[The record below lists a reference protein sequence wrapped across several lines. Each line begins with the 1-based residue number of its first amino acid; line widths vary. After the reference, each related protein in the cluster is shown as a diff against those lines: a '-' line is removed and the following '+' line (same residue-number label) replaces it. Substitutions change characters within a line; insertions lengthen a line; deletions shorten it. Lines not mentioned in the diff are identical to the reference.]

1 VSALGAAAN
10 RPRDQLILVDASDR
24 ETGVLSKEECHQGA
38 GHRHRAFSVF
48 LFNRQGELLLQQRSA
63 AKPLW
68 PLYWSNTCCSHPRQG
83 ETVEAAARRRLAE
96 ELALTAELRFLYKF
110 EYRAEYQQIGT
121 EHELCWVFAGRAA
134 GEPRADA
141 AEIAAWRYVAPAAL
155 TADMAARPEQYTP
168 WLRLEWPQVTA
179 LYLPGLAAQELQG
192 RQPTLK

>member
-1 VSALGAAAN
+1 MSALGAAAN

-38 GHRHRAFSVF
+38 GRLHRAFSVF
-48 LFNRQGELLLQQRSA
+48 LFNRQGELLLQRRSA

-141 AEIAAWRYVAPAAL
+141 TEIAAWRYVTPAAL

-179 LYLPGLAAQELQG
+179 QFLPGLAAQELQG
-192 RQPTLK
+192 HQPTLK

>member
-1 VSALGAAAN
+1 MSALGAAAN

-38 GHRHRAFSVF
+38 GRRHRAFSVF

>member
-1 VSALGAAAN
+1 MSALGAAAN

-24 ETGVLSKEECHQGA
+24 ETGFLSKEECHQGA
-38 GHRHRAFSVF
+38 GRLHRAFSVF
-48 LFNRQGELLLQQRSA
+48 LFNRRGELLLQQRSA

-96 ELALTAELRFLYKF
+96 ELALSAELRFLYKF

-121 EHELCWVFAGRAA
+121 EHELCWVFAGVAA

-141 AEIAAWRYVAPAAL
+141 AEIAAWRYVAPASL
-155 TADMAARPEQYTP
+155 TAAMAARPEQYTP